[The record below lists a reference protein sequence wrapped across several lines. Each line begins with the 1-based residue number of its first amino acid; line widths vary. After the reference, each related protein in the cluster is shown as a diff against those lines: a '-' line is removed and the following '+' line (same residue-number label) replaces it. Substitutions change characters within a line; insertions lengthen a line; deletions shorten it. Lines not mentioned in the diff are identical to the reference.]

1 MKMTEEMFEVL
12 IGKYLD
18 GEITPS
24 EERLLEAE
32 LDRNPKAADL
42 LEQFQN
48 LHQRSSE
55 VLACELLEKGKS
67 PEEIFNQALQ
77 KSKNIRHHTIKL
89 SGCIRFATGIAAGLI
104 FGLALHYI
112 LPLMSTTYNDQA
124 PAEAPKYVK
133 KIDEN
138 MLLGETP
145 QIETQSFAQPT
156 RNVDWYSFTDKQG
169 NQWMVEGLRENY
181 VRPASYEQGL

>member
-24 EERLLEAE
+24 EQLLLEAE
-32 LDRNPKAADL
+32 LDRNPQAADL

-67 PEEIFNQALQ
+67 PEDIFEQAMQ
-77 KSKNIRHHTIKL
+77 QSKHKRHHIIKL
-89 SGCIRFATGIAAGLI
+89 NGWIRFAFGAAAGLI
-104 FGLALHYI
+104 FGLALHFI
-112 LPLMSTTYNDQA
+112 LPLMSHTATE
-124 PAEAPKYVK
+124 PAQPAAPKYVK
-133 KIDEN
+133 KIDESI
-138 MLLGETP
+138 LLGTP
-145 QIETQSFAQPT
+145 EMQTEPSGKPA
-156 RNVDWYSFTDKQG
+156 RNVDWYNFTDDQG
-169 NQWMVEGLRENY
+169 NRWMIEGLRENV
-181 VRPASYEQGL
+181 VRPASYEHGL